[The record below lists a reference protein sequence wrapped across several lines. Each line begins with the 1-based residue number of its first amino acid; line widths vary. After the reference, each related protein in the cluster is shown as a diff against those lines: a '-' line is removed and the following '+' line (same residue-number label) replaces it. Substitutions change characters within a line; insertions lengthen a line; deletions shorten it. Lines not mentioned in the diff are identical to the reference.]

1 LKNKYMRIVAKGELR
16 YLRMVNAVDNR
27 NRMITTLL
35 NGTNLSLKQVV
46 SVEHTISKPNLI
58 KDAINVR
65 VVLLIVIICYLK
77 GKLVLDVDI
86 HMFGLIGEKMFG
98 MEVTGD
104 MLSSFSGEFGNML
117 AGSIS
122 TNIASEGISIDI
134 TSPSLIEGQ
143 AKISGFKLAIQT
155 KVSF

>member
-1 LKNKYMRIVAKGELR
+1 V
-16 YLRMVNAVDNR
+16 
-27 NRMITTLL
+27 T
-35 NGTNLSLKQVV
+35 
-46 SVEHTISKPNLI
+46 VEQIISKHKLI
-58 KDAINVR
+58 KDAIKVSLG
-65 VVLLIVIICYLK
+65 VLIWIVGDLK
-77 GKLVLDVDI
+77 GKLVLVGDI
-86 HMFGLIGEKMFG
+86 HMFCLIGEKMFG

-155 KVSF
+155 KVSFADL

>member
-1 LKNKYMRIVAKGELR
+1 ILYFILLAEEGIR
-16 YLRMVNAVDNR
+16 YRNVNGVQTCA
-27 NRMITTLL
+27 IPI
-35 NGTNLSLKQVV
+35 S
-46 SVEHTISKPNLI
+46 ISKPNLI

-65 VVLLIVIICYLK
+65 FGVLIGIVGDLK
-77 GKLVLDVDI
+77 GKLVLAGDI

-122 TNIASEGISIDI
+122 TNI
-134 TSPSLIEGQ
+134 
-143 AKISGFKLAIQT
+143 
-155 KVSF
+155 

>member
-1 LKNKYMRIVAKGELR
+1 MRIVAKGELR

-35 NGTNLSLKQVV
+35 NGTNLALKQVV
-46 SVEHTISKPNLI
+46 PVEHTISKHNLI

-65 VVLLIVIICYLK
+65 YAVLIEIVGDVERK
-77 GKLVLDVDI
+77 FVLVGDS
-86 HMFGLIGEKMFG
+86 HMFGISGEKMCG

-104 MLSSFSGEFGNML
+104 MLSSFSGEYGNML

-143 AKISGFKLAIQT
+143 AKISGFK
-155 KVSF
+155 